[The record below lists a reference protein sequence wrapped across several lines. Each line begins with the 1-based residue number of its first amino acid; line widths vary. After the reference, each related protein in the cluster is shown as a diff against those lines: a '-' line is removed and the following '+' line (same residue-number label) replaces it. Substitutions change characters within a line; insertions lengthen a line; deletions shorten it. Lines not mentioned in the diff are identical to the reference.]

1 MTMHRPI
8 AKTAA
13 ETMLALQ
20 FAALATC
27 DPDRVAAFAA
37 FEAEGLPTRR
47 NEAWHYTDLRS
58 AMTEAAPL
66 APAPDARRIEA
77 ARALLATRER
87 IGDVRFVMVDGRYAA
102 ELSDRAPAG
111 LMASLLV
118 KSVPAA
124 RSDAVVALNDAFAP
138 YGLTLLLDDG
148 IELAERLEIAHF
160 VSSDAPRSVYS
171 HVGITLGAGARARI
185 HEMFFR
191 RGRRRT
197 AQRTDE
203 DQSRR
208 GREVR
213 ADKPDR

>member
-8 AKTAA
+8 TKTAA

-66 APAPDARRIEA
+66 APAPDARRIA
-77 ARALLATRER
+77 GGARAAGDARADRRRQVRHGFRRPLCRGIVRPPARGGHGLPPRDIGSLRGASRRCRRLER
-87 IGDVRFVMVDGRYAA
+87 CFRP
-102 ELSDRAPAG
+102 S
-111 LMASLLV
+111 
-118 KSVPAA
+118 
-124 RSDAVVALNDAFAP
+124 
-138 YGLTLLLDDG
+138 GLTLLLDDG

-160 VSSDAPRSVYS
+160 VSSRRAA
-171 HVGITLGAGARARI
+171 VGLFARRDHIGAGARARI
-185 HEMFFR
+185 HESLFR
-191 RGRRRT
+191 RRLPG
-197 AQRTDE
+197 AQRNALMTIGLGE
-203 DQSRR
+203 V
-208 GREVR
+208 REVQR
-213 ADKPDR
+213 